1 MNLNL
6 PLFSITPDM
15 DDENQGMFLVSLVDE
30 PAINV
35 DFLAFNSE
43 ESLKFAVQDEEKHI
57 ITGPAIIA
65 DVPIYRRN
73 KNGEFYVV
81 FKKDDIPAIVEK
93 FMQRGLSN
101 FINIQHEE
109 DTLSST
115 DAVMI
120 ESYFINKERGIY
132 PQEFKN
138 ITEGSWFCSFKVL
151 NDDIWKL
158 IKSGDLKGFSIE
170 IATDLE
176 PVKMEK
182 EKTDADYDQEII
194 DKLDL
199 AGQAKKNNVGKVE
212 KSPILEDGPDL
223 ISSPKR
229 TIDLDTKSYQS
240 IAYAIQ
246 NQKMVLLNYTGNTAG
261 GFRQVAISAFGTTL
275 AGNEALRI
283 YEFSGASESG
293 GVPGWRILLYDDIVE
308 FHVTDV
314 DAETTTQPGYGN
326 GESCNGDPGTFSSVM
341 FEIGD
346 ILS

>member
-6 PLFSITPDM
+6 PVFSITPDM
-15 DDENQGMFLVSLVDE
+15 DDENQGMFLVSLVDD
-30 PAINV
+30 PAIEV
-35 DFLAFNSE
+35 DFLAFNNE
-43 ESLKFAVQDEEKHI
+43 EKLSFAVQDEEKHI
-57 ITGPAIIA
+57 VTGPAIIA

-101 FINIQHEE
+101 FINIMHEE
-109 DTLSST
+109 DSLSNT

-138 ITEGSWFCSFKVL
+138 ITDGSWFCSFKIL
-151 NDDIWKL
+151 NEDIWQQ

-182 EKTDADYDQEII
+182 EKTEAEMDQEII
-194 DKLDL
+194 DKLELAKTVVGPTQAAEVIITDMPKINVDL
-199 AGQAKKNNVGKVE
+199 N
-212 KSPILEDGPDL
+212 
-223 ISSPKR
+223 
-229 TIDLDTKSYQS
+229 TKSYQS
-240 IAYAIQ
+240 VAYAIA
-246 NQKMVLLNYTGNTAG
+246 NQKIVLLDYTGNDAG
-261 GFRQVAISAFGTTL
+261 GFRQVAISALGTTT
-275 AGNEALRI
+275 AGNRALRI
-283 YEFSGASESG
+283 YEFFGASESG
-293 GVPGWRILLYDDIVE
+293 GLPGWRILLYDDVTE

-314 DAETTTQPGYGN
+314 DVDIRSLPDYGTGENPGDGA
-326 GESCNGDPGTFSSVM
+326 GHFGTVEFEVGDLSV
-341 FEIGD
+341 
-346 ILS
+346 

>member
-15 DDENQGMFLVSLVDE
+15 DDENQGMFLVSLVDD
-30 PAINV
+30 PAIEV
-35 DFLAFNSE
+35 DFLAFNNE
-43 ESLKFAVQDEEKHI
+43 EKLSFAVQDEEKHI
-57 ITGPAIIA
+57 VTGPAIIA

-101 FINIQHEE
+101 FINIMHEE
-109 DTLSST
+109 DSLTNT

-138 ITEGSWFCSFKVL
+138 ITDGSWFCSFKIL
-151 NDDIWKL
+151 NEDIWQQ

-182 EKTDADYDQEII
+182 EKTEAEIDQEII
-194 DKLDL
+194 DKLELEKNVVGPTQAAETIEVVTPKINVDL
-199 AGQAKKNNVGKVE
+199 N
-212 KSPILEDGPDL
+212 
-223 ISSPKR
+223 
-229 TIDLDTKSYQS
+229 TKSYQS
-240 IAYAIQ
+240 VAYAIQ
-246 NQKMVLLNYTGNTAG
+246 NQKVVLLNYTGNTAV
-261 GFRQVAISAFGTTL
+261 GFRQVAISALGTTT
-275 AGNEALRI
+275 AGNVALRI
-283 YEFSGASESG
+283 YEFFGSSESG
-293 GVPGWRILLYDDIVE
+293 GLPGWRILLYDDVTE
-308 FHVTDV
+308 FHITDV
-314 DAETTTQPGYGN
+314 DIDIRSLPDYGTGENPGDGPGHFETV
-326 GESCNGDPGTFSSVM
+326 D
-341 FEIGD
+341 FEVGD
-346 ILS
+346 IAV

>member
-1 MNLNL
+1 MKLNL
-6 PLFSITPDM
+6 PVFSITPDM
-15 DDENQGMFLVSLVDE
+15 DDENQGMFLVSLVDD
-30 PAINV
+30 PAIEV
-35 DFLAFNSE
+35 DFLAFNNE
-43 ESLKFAVQDEEKHI
+43 EKLSFAVQDEEKHI
-57 ITGPAIIA
+57 VTGPAIIA

-101 FINIQHEE
+101 FINVMHDE
-109 DTLSST
+109 DSLSNT

-138 ITEGSWFCSFKVL
+138 ITDGSWFCSFKIL
-151 NDDIWKL
+151 NEDIWQQ

-182 EKTDADYDQEII
+182 EKTEAEMDQEII
-194 DKLDL
+194 DKLELAKTVVGPTQAAEVIITDMPKINVDL
-199 AGQAKKNNVGKVE
+199 N
-212 KSPILEDGPDL
+212 
-223 ISSPKR
+223 
-229 TIDLDTKSYQS
+229 TKSYQS

-246 NQKMVLLNYTGNTAG
+246 NQKVVLLNYTGNTAV
-261 GFRQVAISAFGTTL
+261 GFRQVAISALGTTT

-283 YEFSGASESG
+283 FEFFGSSESG
-293 GVPGWRILLYDDIVE
+293 GLPGWRILVYDDVTE

-314 DAETTTQPGYGN
+314 DVDIRNLPEYGN
-326 GESCNGDPGTFSSVM
+326 GETCSGDPGTFSSVT
-341 FEIGD
+341 FEVGD
-346 ILS
+346 IAV